1 MEQRVN
7 DVGGLPGMTIRQE
20 THPSTMHQ
28 KRVDALYVLL
38 TTPPISA
45 FRVDSIRRT
54 IEANTAQDYK
64 NLGYYDKWIRAVHK
78 VLIEQQILNAEEIQ
92 ARMQE
97 VRARPVVLPASAE
110 ALSGSAT

>member
-20 THPSTMHQ
+20 THPATLHQ

-38 TTPPISA
+38 TSPPVSA

-54 IEANTAQDYK
+54 IETNTAEDYR
-64 NLGYYDKWIRAVHK
+64 NLGYYDKWIRAVRS
-78 VLIEQQILNAEEIQ
+78 VLIEQQILTTAEIETRMNEIRQ
-92 ARMQE
+92 
-97 VRARPVVLPASAE
+97 RPVVDTTAACVNP
-110 ALSGSAT
+110 

>member
-20 THPSTMHQ
+20 THPSTMHH

-38 TTPPISA
+38 TTPPVSA
-45 FRVDSIRRT
+45 FRVDSIRRM
-54 IEANTAQDYK
+54 IETNNAHDYK
-64 NLGYYDKWIRAVHK
+64 NLGYYDKWIRAVHQ
-78 VLIEQQILNAEEIQ
+78 VLIEQQILTAEEIE

-97 VRARPVVLPASAE
+97 VRARPVVLPASVQ
-110 ALSGSAT
+110 ALPGSAT